1 MAFEHILLTTDLSE
15 EAGRA
20 FEPVAELARSF
31 GSKITLLHV
40 VQVMT
45 ERAQGGMLA
54 TPILPPDMN
63 EAMRA
68 AENELGEQAKALM
81 AGLDVTLRVVSGQN
95 VSEVV
100 AEFAQEHETD
110 LIALS
115 THGRSGLRRMILGSV
130 AEGVL
135 RHANT
140 PVLCFPPRK

>member
-1 MAFEHILLTTDLSE
+1 MTFGHILLTTDLSE
-15 EAGRA
+15 EAERA

-31 GSKITLLHV
+31 QSKITLLHV

-68 AENELGEQAKALM
+68 AERELEEQGKPFE
-81 AGLDVTLRVVSGQN
+81 GLDVTVRVVSGQS
-95 VSEVV
+95 VSEVIT
-100 AEFAQEHETD
+100 EFAQEHETD

-115 THGRSGLRRMILGSV
+115 THGRSGVRRMILGSV

-140 PVLCFPPRK
+140 PVLCFPPPA

>member
-1 MAFEHILLTTDLSE
+1 MTYGHILLTSDLSD

-20 FEPVAELARSF
+20 FSPVAELARAF
-31 GSKITLLHV
+31 DCKLTLLHV

-45 ERAQGGMLA
+45 EPQGGMLA

-63 EAMRA
+63 EAKRA
-68 AENELGEQAKALM
+68 AEGELEQQAATF
-81 AGLDVTLRVVSGQN
+81 AGLDVSFVVASGTN

-100 AEFAQEHETD
+100 CEFAAEHGAD

-115 THGRSGLRRMILGSV
+115 THGRSGLQRLVLGSV

-135 RHANT
+135 RRANV
-140 PVLCFPPRK
+140 PVLCFPPPK